1 MKTAVRQTSIDAY
14 HSIENLNQQEQEVL
28 TAIKVLGETC
38 IADVAAYLGWEKST
52 VAARMNTLK
61 PPDDNHPDRKG
72 LLVFVDKR
80 KSETTGINSEFW
92 RAKFFGE
99 TLF

>member
-1 MKTAVRQTSIDAY
+1 MKTAVRQTSIDAC
-14 HSIENLNQQEQEVL
+14 HGIENLNDQERDVL

-52 VAARMNTLK
+52 VAARMNALK
-61 PPDDNHPDRKG
+61 KAEM
-72 LLVFVDKR
+72 LVFVGKH
-80 KSETTGINSEFW
+80 KSETTGITSEFW